1 MEIITQKIK
10 GKVTLYMKK
19 IFKISVLLA
28 VMTMLF
34 GFTACSSPSAPAQ
47 VVIPTITIPADNAGK
62 IISQY
67 NHYKDFYYN
76 NNQFNQQ
83 TGVAILFTDTGR
95 CNEQD
100 GFDILSKGT
109 YTVSTGNIDDIC
121 KEDFTGTV
129 TFTITQVNPPLDEH
143 RKSAFTVGTHTV
155 EINNGEFT
163 INGFTCKH
171 KDKR

>member
-1 MEIITQKIK
+1 
-10 GKVTLYMKK
+10 MKK

-34 GFTACSSPSAPAQ
+34 GFTACSTSSAPA
-47 VVIPTITIPADNAGK
+47 TIAIDNSQNNAGK

-95 CNEQD
+95 CNEQY